1 MLMTNGHNGQR
12 FRKSLRTL
20 TASGLTCMGFT
31 CTIFAANDHQ
41 DIGDNRPEVI
51 PGRYI
56 VMLKDGQGPVRDMP
70 AATIEA
76 FARRP
81 GVKTH
86 HVYAHAA
93 KGFAADLTDEALE
106 ALKRDPRVA
115 YIEQDQVVR
124 IDQRRPGSGGTSGT
138 KSASSQII
146 PWGITRVGM
155 GVPLAGPVN
164 ADVAIID
171 TGIQT
176 NHPDLTVVGG
186 ANFTGGST
194 TDYADAN
201 GHGTHVA
208 GTVAAKNN
216 TVGVVGVAPGARLW
230 AVKVL
235 GSTGSGTVSAVI
247 AGVDWVTANASTIE
261 VANMSLSTSNS
272 TTLKAA
278 LDRAVAAGV
287 TITVSA
293 GNSSADTRNYSPAN
307 SINTGV
313 ITVSSMNS
321 ASIMASTSN
330 SGLNYADDSGVE
342 NGVDVIAPGEA
353 VISTYINSGYASLSG
368 TSMAA
373 PHVAGAAA
381 LCKVANPEY
390 SPADVKQAIMM
401 SPPTG
406 FWNVG
411 AAGIFGLTPWR
422 ANSGDRDGFYEP
434 LVNAAAFVN

>member
-1 MLMTNGHNGQR
+1 MLSSGNDRLRNR
-12 FRKSLRTL
+12 FSLVRRSMM
-20 TASGLTCMGFT
+20 AAGLAFCS
-31 CTIFAANDHQ
+31 IANPAFARDDAQ
-41 DIGDNRPEVI
+41 GKPEFI
-51 PGRYI
+51 PGRFI
-56 VMLKDGQGPVRDMP
+56 VIFKEGVIRDMP
-70 AATIEA
+70 EQAIEA

-81 GVKTH
+81 GVATR
-86 HVYAHAA
+86 HVFTHAA
-93 KGFAADLTDEALE
+93 KGFAADLSDEALE
-106 ALKRDPRVA
+106 TLKRDPRVA
-115 YIEQDQVVR
+115 YIEQDQVVW
-124 IDQRRPGSGGTSGT
+124 IDQKRKPGGGSSGGST
-138 KSASSQII
+138 SSQII
-146 PWGITRVGM
+146 PWGITRIGLGTPV
-155 GVPLAGPVN
+155 AGSVN
-164 ADVAIID
+164 VDVAIID

-176 NHPDLTVVGG
+176 NHPDLNVVGG

-194 TDYADAN
+194 TAYADAN

-235 GSTGSGTVSAVI
+235 GSNGSGTVSAVI

-293 GNSSADTRNYSPAN
+293 GNASTDTRNYSPAN
-307 SINTGV
+307 SLNTGV

-321 ASIMASTSN
+321 AGVMATTSN
-330 SGLNYADDSGVE
+330 SGLNYADDSGLE

-381 LCKVANPEY
+381 LCKVQNPEY

-411 AAGIFGLTPWR
+411 AAGIFGLAPWR
-422 ANSGDRDGFYEP
+422 ATSGDRDGFYEP
-434 LVNAAAFVN
+434 LINAAAFTN

>member
-1 MLMTNGHNGQR
+1 MLTMNDRTDR
-12 FRKSLRTL
+12 TFRMMLRTL
-20 TASGLTCMGFT
+20 TASGLVFTGVTMSAIADDDHRGF
-31 CTIFAANDHQ
+31 
-41 DIGDNRPEVI
+41 GDDRREVI

-56 VMLKDGQGPVRDMP
+56 VLLKDGEGPARDLP
-70 AATIEA
+70 APAIEA

-86 HVYAHAA
+86 HVYSHAA

-106 ALKRDPRVA
+106 TLKRDPRVA
-115 YIEQDQVVR
+115 YIEQDQIVW
-124 IDQRRPGSGGTSGT
+124 IDQRRPGGGGSSGGST
-138 KSASSQII
+138 SSQIN
-146 PWGITRVGM
+146 PWGIARIGLGT
-155 GVPLAGPVN
+155 PLAGPVN
-164 ADVAIID
+164 VDVAVID

-194 TDYADAN
+194 TAYADAN

-293 GNSSADTRNYSPAN
+293 GNASTDTRNYSPAN
-307 SINTGV
+307 SVNTGV

-321 ASIMASTSN
+321 SSIMASTSN

-353 VISTYINSGYASLSG
+353 VISTYINSGYASMSG

-422 ANSGDRDGFYEP
+422 ATSGDRDGFYEP
-434 LVNAAAFVN
+434 LINAAAFVD